1 MKKSE
6 RIQTMVNGLAGGE
19 AGLDPCY
26 TGWFTC
32 FNRAEYYEAHD
43 VLEHLWLQTRRDAN
57 YAFYKGLI
65 QLAGAFV
72 HLKKQQER
80 PWHPKDGARLRPA
93 ARLFALALE
102 NLSPFAPMHLR
113 LDVAATCRVFAQH
126 IAQLETSQFTENPWN
141 PERPPR
147 IDLEPGPTL
156 SEL

>member
-1 MKKSE
+1 
-6 RIQTMVNGLAGGE
+6 MVEGLTSGE

-43 VLEHLWLQTRRDAN
+43 VLEHLWLQTRDAN

-72 HLKKQQER
+72 HLKKQHER

-93 ARLFALALE
+93 ARLFALALQ
-102 NLSPFAPMHLR
+102 NLSPFSPEHLR
-113 LDVAATCRVFAQH
+113 LDVAETCRLCRDH
-126 IAQLETSQFTENPWN
+126 IAELEGAQFGINPWS
-141 PERPPR
+141 PHRLPR
-147 IDLEPGPTL
+147 I
-156 SEL
+156 ELAPESDREN

>member
-1 MKKSE
+1 
-6 RIQTMVNGLAGGE
+6 MVEGLTGGE

-43 VLEHLWLQTRRDAN
+43 VLEHLWLQTSDGN

-72 HLKKQQER
+72 HLKKQHER

-102 NLSPFAPMHLR
+102 NLSAFPPVHLR
-113 LDVAATCRVFAQH
+113 LDVAETCRLCREY
-126 IAQLETSQFTENPWN
+126 IAELEGTQFGTNPWS
-141 PERPPR
+141 PDRLPR
-147 IDLEPGPTL
+147 I
-156 SEL
+156 ELMRGTDRES

>member
-6 RIQTMVNGLAGGE
+6 RIETMVASLSGGE
-19 AGLDPCY
+19 GGLDPCY

-43 VLEHLWLQTRRDAN
+43 VLEHLWLQDRRNGN
-57 YAFYKGLI
+57 YSFYKGLI

-93 ARLFALALE
+93 ARLFALALA
-102 NLSPFAPMHLR
+102 NLSPYAPLHLR
-113 LDVAATCRVFAQH
+113 LDVAATCRLCAEH
-126 IAQLETSQFTENPWN
+126 IAQLEGSNFTENPW
-141 PERPPR
+141 RPDRLPQ
-147 IDLEPGPTL
+147 IEL
-156 SEL
+156 SRAVPNG

>member
-6 RIQTMVNGLAGGE
+6 RIQTMVNGLAGAD

-43 VLEHLWLQTRRDAN
+43 VLEHLWLQTRADPS

-72 HLKKQQER
+72 HLKKQHER

-93 ARLFALALE
+93 ARLFALALA
-102 NLSPFAPMHLR
+102 NLAPYAPTHLR
-113 LDVAATCRVFAQH
+113 LDVSAVCRLCANA
-126 IAQLETSQFTENPWN
+126 IAQLEDSAFAENPW
-141 PERPPR
+141 RPDHLPQ
-147 IDLEPGPTL
+147 IELIGGGPHA
-156 SEL
+156 